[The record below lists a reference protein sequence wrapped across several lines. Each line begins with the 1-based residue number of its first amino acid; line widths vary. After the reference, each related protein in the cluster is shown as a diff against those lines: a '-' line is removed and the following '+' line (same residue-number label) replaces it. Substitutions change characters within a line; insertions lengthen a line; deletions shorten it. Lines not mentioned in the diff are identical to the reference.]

1 MRVFGAAVL
10 CALWPV
16 PAEAA
21 TGTEVAI
28 FSATAGALLTGL
40 IGAALAAYNY
50 RRRLDILISETE
62 NAARRAETAEALVAG
77 APAGFCSWSVAG
89 GAEIIGPSLAA
100 VLGAKVGEI
109 GGLPDVMARL
119 ATDDAARL
127 EDAVG
132 RLRNRGEEFRLT
144 LASLDGERAFET
156 TGKRAGGSGGEPL
169 ADMVWFHDVSER
181 AREIRALS
189 GSVASLIAKGEEFRR
204 MLDLV
209 DVPIWLRDPDLELVD
224 CNGAFARAVDA
235 ASPAAAIEEKRE
247 IAGGP
252 TGWGKELAARA
263 KVTGAAET
271 QSFHTVIDGQR
282 RLLEI
287 TELPIAETGSIA
299 GFAFDRTELE
309 QAEDK
314 MTRHVAAHGEVLEKL
329 GTAIVI
335 YGADTTLK
343 FFNSTYAKL
352 WSLDEEWLRTEPTQ
366 GEILE
371 ELRIHRRLPEQADFR
386 AYKGAQ
392 SDLFTS
398 LIEPLEELLHLPD
411 ERVLRMV
418 VNPHPLGGLL
428 YTYEDVTDRMTLER
442 SYNTL
447 IAVQQESLNHLLEAV
462 AVFGGDG
469 RLKLH
474 NPAYQRMWRFET
486 EMLKTEPRV
495 TELVEAAKGLFKS
508 GDDWEAFKEKVI
520 SRATDHSPRTGRFER
535 TDGTILDYAS
545 VPLPDGAVLFSYLDV
560 TDSIEVERA
569 LRERNEALETA
580 DRLKSEFIASV
591 SYALRTP
598 LTSII
603 GFTEIL
609 TNEYFGKLQP
619 RQVEYT
625 QGILE
630 SSRQLLGLIDDIL
643 DLAMIEAG
651 RLALDLQPVDI
662 HDMMTSVLGLAK
674 QRSANQGIAL
684 ELDCADD
691 IGEMTADGRRLKQA
705 LFNLLSNSIRYT
717 PADGTITL
725 SAWRKDGD
733 VFLEVT
739 DTGVGIDEEDQ
750 ARIFEKFE
758 HGARSEGVSTGI
770 GIGLALVKSFVELH
784 GGDVKLRSKRG
795 KGATVTCR
803 LPAEAR
809 VDSLPDLASNA

>member
-1 MRVFGAAVL
+1 MLG
-10 CALWPV
+10 ALWPV

-21 TGTEVAI
+21 TGAEVAI
-28 FSATAGALLTGL
+28 FSATAGALLAGL
-40 IGAALAAYNY
+40 IGAALAAYNT

-62 NAARRAETAEALVAG
+62 NATRRAAGAEALVAG
-77 APAGFCSWSVAG
+77 TPAGFCSWSVAG
-89 GAEIIGPSLAA
+89 GPEIIGPTLAT
-100 VLGAKVGEI
+100 VLGAKATEI
-109 GGLPDVMARL
+109 GDLSDVMARL
-119 ATDDAARL
+119 AGDDAARL

-132 RLRNRGEEFRLT
+132 RLRNAGEEFRLT
-144 LASLDGERAFET
+144 LASLDGERAFEA

-181 AREIRALS
+181 AREIRDLS

-204 MLDLV
+204 LLDLV

-235 ASPAAAIEEKRE
+235 ASPAAAIEERRE

-263 KVTGAAET
+263 KDSGAAET
-271 QSFHTVIDGQR
+271 QSIHTVIDGQR

-299 GFAFDRTELE
+299 GFALDRTELE

-335 YGADTTLK
+335 YGADTTLN

-352 WSLDEEWLRTEPTQ
+352 WGLDEEWLRTEPTQ

-386 AYKGAQ
+386 AYKAAQ

-486 EMLKTEPRV
+486 EMLETEPRL
-495 TELVEAAKGLFKS
+495 TELVEAAKDLFNS
-508 GDDWEAFKEKVI
+508 GDDWEAFKAKVI

-560 TDSIEVERA
+560 TDSIKVERA

-625 QGILE
+625 HGILE

-651 RLALDLQPVDI
+651 QLALDLQPVDI

-674 QRSANQGIAL
+674 QRSGNQRITI

-691 IGEMTADGRRLKQA
+691 IGEMVADGRRLKQA

-717 PADGTITL
+717 PEDGTITL
-725 SAWRKDGD
+725 SARRKDGD
-733 VFLEVT
+733 VFLEVA

-770 GIGLALVKSFVELH
+770 GLGLALVKSFVELH
-784 GGDVKLRSKRG
+784 GGDVELKSKPG

-803 LPAEAR
+803 LPAEPR
-809 VDSLPDLASNA
+809 VDSTPDLASNA

>member
-1 MRVFGAAVL
+1 MLG
-10 CALWPV
+10 ALWPV

-21 TGTEVAI
+21 TGAEVAI
-28 FSATAGALLTGL
+28 FSATAGALLAGL
-40 IGAALAAYNY
+40 IGAALAAYNT

-62 NAARRAETAEALVAG
+62 NATRRAAGAEALVAG
-77 APAGFCSWSVAG
+77 TPAGFCSWSVAG
-89 GAEIIGPSLAA
+89 GPEIIGPTLAT
-100 VLGAKVGEI
+100 VLGAKATEI
-109 GGLPDVMARL
+109 GDLSDVMARL
-119 ATDDAARL
+119 AGDDAARL

-132 RLRNRGEEFRLT
+132 RLRNAGEEFRLT
-144 LASLDGERAFET
+144 LASLDGERAFEA

-181 AREIRALS
+181 AREIRDLS

-204 MLDLV
+204 LLDLV

-235 ASPAAAIEEKRE
+235 ASPVAAIEERRE

-263 KVTGAAET
+263 KDSGAAET

-299 GFAFDRTELE
+299 GFALDRTELE

-335 YGADTTLK
+335 YGADTTLN

-352 WSLDEEWLRTEPTQ
+352 WGLDEEWLRTEPTQ

-386 AYKGAQ
+386 AYKAAQ

-418 VNPHPLGGLL
+418 VNPHPLGGLF

-486 EMLKTEPRV
+486 EMLETEPRL
-495 TELVEAAKGLFKS
+495 TELVEAAKDLFNS
-508 GDDWEAFKEKVI
+508 GDDWEAFKAKVI

-535 TDGTILDYAS
+535 TDGAILDYAS

-560 TDSIEVERA
+560 TDSIKVERA

-580 DRLKSEFIASV
+580 DRLKSEFISSV

-625 QGILE
+625 HGILE

-651 RLALDLQPVDI
+651 QLALDLQPVDI

-674 QRSANQGIAL
+674 QRSGNQRITI

-691 IGEMTADGRRLKQA
+691 IGEMVADGRRLKQA

-717 PADGTITL
+717 PEDGTITL
-725 SAWRKDGD
+725 SARRKDGD
-733 VFLEVT
+733 VFLEVA

-770 GIGLALVKSFVELH
+770 GLGLALVKSFVELH
-784 GGDVKLRSKRG
+784 GGDVELKSKPG
-795 KGATVTCR
+795 KGATVICR
-803 LPAEAR
+803 LPAEPR
-809 VDSLPDLASNA
+809 VDSTPDLASNA